1 MLDIIKKS
9 IYLGLGFTAVTKEK
23 VENLVDELIEKGQ
36 LARGEKPK
44 AVQEILDEIEESKT
58 VLKQKT
64 NAVISETL
72 SSLGYAT
79 QKDINEMKEKLDK
92 FEKKQTKH
100 NPKTSRAD
108 KTFNKKGAHLKE
120 SSELSLSSKK

>member
-36 LARGEKPK
+36 LARAEKPK

-64 NAVISETL
+64 NAVIAETL
-72 SSLGYAT
+72 SGLGCAT
-79 QKDINEMKEKLDK
+79 KKDIKEMKEKID
-92 FEKKQTKH
+92 
-100 NPKTSRAD
+100 RY
-108 KTFNKKGAHLKE
+108 
-120 SSELSLSSKK
+120 